1 MKTTLN
7 ALLIATLALIVLRG
21 IGEQLAPPSPP
32 EILATDDGSATR
44 EKYLAIYRAGM
55 RQAASDFAVRVESGE
70 FAPDDS
76 LALVTAWA
84 EAMRSAGKAA
94 SIGVDRRMALLASEN
109 PQAWAHWAQEFAE
122 P

>member
-7 ALLIATLALIVLRG
+7 AFLMAVLALVVLRG
-21 IGEQLAPPSPP
+21 VGRQLGPAPA
-32 EILATDDGSATR
+32 EIQATDSGTVAR

-76 LALVTAWA
+76 LALVSAWA
-84 EAMRSAGKAA
+84 EAMRAAGKAA
-94 SIGVDRRMALLASEN
+94 SVGVDRRMTLLAKDD
-109 PQAWAHWAQEFAE
+109 PQAWAAWARAFSE

>member
-7 ALLIATLALIVLRG
+7 AVLIAALAFVVLRG
-21 IGEQLAPPSPP
+21 VGEQLGPAPP
-32 EILATDDGSATR
+32 EILATDSGLVAR

-55 RQAASDFAVRVESGE
+55 RQAARDFAVRIESGE

-76 LALVTAWA
+76 LAMVTAWA
-84 EAMRSAGKAA
+84 EAMRAAGKGA
-94 SIGVDRRMALLASEN
+94 SAGVDRRMTLLAKDD
-109 PQAWAHWAQEFAE
+109 PHAWAAWARAFAE